1 MRGLLGGRCL
11 TVCSAVLVSLGT
23 GILAPATRGEAA
35 AKKPTAVSV
44 TLEATSAGP
53 DTVLAAL
60 DNGLVVSGRCRSLT
74 STVEVSLKLAPEA
87 GFPPGMQVSGFS
99 FVGVS
104 AHPCEWFHD
113 PATGTK
119 RAHRG
124 ERRLCSHRRPLDLNG
139 NPLGN
144 FVRIDIQGSFSLGP
158 GNVVQCS
165 FGGLIIPV

>member
-1 MRGLLGGRCL
+1 LAGRRFIMRGLLGGRCL

-99 FVGVS
+99 FVGSLPILANGFTTPPLEQS
-104 AHPCEWFHD
+104 ALIGANVAF
-113 PATGTK
+113 ALI
-119 RAHRG
+119 AA
-124 ERRLCSHRRPLDLNG
+124 RLT
-139 NPLGN
+139 
-144 FVRIDIQGSFSLGP
+144 
-158 GNVVQCS
+158 
-165 FGGLIIPV
+165 